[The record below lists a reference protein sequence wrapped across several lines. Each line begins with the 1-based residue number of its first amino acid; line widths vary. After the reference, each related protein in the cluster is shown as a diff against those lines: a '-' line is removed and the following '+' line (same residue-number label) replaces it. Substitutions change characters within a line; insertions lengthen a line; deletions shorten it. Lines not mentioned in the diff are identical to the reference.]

1 MKQRTKK
8 NIALLIVGAIIFIG
22 AIVLWASLELT
33 GSFWKY
39 LLMIIGAGIFSK
51 GWRNLEKQD
60 NNHEL

>member
-8 NIALLIVGAIIFIG
+8 NIALLIVGATIFIG
-22 AIVLWASLELT
+22 TIILWASLDLT

-39 LLMIIGAGIFSK
+39 ILMIIGAGIFSK
-51 GWRNLEKQD
+51 GWRDLESQE